1 LEWDDGGAD
10 LGVPFDEKLKNIV
23 YVNLHETGRMT
34 KTAWVFPGQG
44 SQFVGM
50 GVDLLETAIAQERY
64 QQAEEILGWSI
75 LDCCKGDLETLSR
88 TLYTQPCLYVIS
100 AILTD
105 LLHEKGLKP
114 AVMAGHSLG
123 EYAALYAA
131 GTLDFRAGLK
141 LVQRRSELMD
151 EASGGKMVA
160 IMGFDRNA
168 LNEAVS
174 ALPDVVLAND
184 NHADQIVISGSP
196 AGVDR
201 LLATVKVKRN
211 VPLKVSGAFHS
222 PLMAQAAQAF
232 GDVLQSVLFRDAQVP
247 VIANVEPTPVSDA
260 ATLQARLMAQMTGP
274 VRWREIGLALQEM
287 GVEEVIEVG
296 PGKVLTGLVKRTC
309 PTMKLTQMGTLANV
323 SAYASAHS

>member
-1 LEWDDGGAD
+1 
-10 LGVPFDEKLKNIV
+10 
-23 YVNLHETGRMT
+23 MT

-50 GVDLLETAIAQERY
+50 GVDLLEMAIAQERY

-75 LDCCKGDLETLSR
+75 LDCCKGDLEILSR

-105 LLHEKGLKP
+105 LLHAQGQQP
-114 AVMAGHSLG
+114 IVMAGHSLG

-141 LVQRRSELMD
+141 LVQRRAELMD

-160 IMGFDRNA
+160 VMGFNRDA
-168 LNEAVS
+168 LEAAVS
-174 ALPDVVLAND
+174 TTADVVLAND

-196 AGVDR
+196 TAVDA
-201 LLATVKVKRN
+201 LLGSITVKRA

-222 PLMAQAAQAF
+222 PLMAQAAHEF
-232 GDVLQSVLFRDAQVP
+232 GEVLQSICFRDAQVP
-247 VIANVEPTPVSDA
+247 VIANVDPTPASDA
-260 ATLQARLMAQMTGP
+260 ETLQARLMRQMTGP
-274 VRWREIGLALQEM
+274 VRWREICLTLHEM
-287 GVEEVIEVG
+287 GVEEVVEVG

-309 PTMKLTQMGTLANV
+309 PTVKLTQMGTLASV
-323 SAYASAHS
+323 LAYASKDT

>member
-1 LEWDDGGAD
+1 
-10 LGVPFDEKLKNIV
+10 
-23 YVNLHETGRMT
+23 MT

-64 QQAEEILGWSI
+64 HQAEGILGWSI
-75 LDCCKGDLETLSR
+75 LDCCKGDPEILSR

-100 AILTD
+100 AILAD
-105 LLHEKGLKP
+105 LLHEKGQQP
-114 AVMAGHSLG
+114 VVMAGHSLG

-141 LVQRRSELMD
+141 LVQRRAELMD

-160 IMGFDRNA
+160 VMGFNRHA
-168 LNEAVS
+168 LESAVDAS
-174 ALPDVVLAND
+174 VDVVLAND

-196 AGVDR
+196 TAVDA
-201 LLATVKVKRN
+201 LLATVKVKRS

-222 PLMAQAAQAF
+222 PLMMHAAQEF
-232 GDVLQSVLFRDAQVP
+232 GEVLQSVLFRDAQVP

-260 ATLQARLMAQMTGP
+260 ATLQARLMEQMTGP
-274 VRWREIGLALQEM
+274 VRWREICLALQEM
-287 GVEEVIEVG
+287 GIEEVVEVG

-309 PTMKLTQMGTLANV
+309 PTMKLTQMGTLENV
-323 SAYASAHS
+323 SAYASAAPCAAIA

>member
-1 LEWDDGGAD
+1 
-10 LGVPFDEKLKNIV
+10 
-23 YVNLHETGRMT
+23 MT

-44 SQFVGM
+44 SQLVGM
-50 GVDLLETAIAQERY
+50 GVDLLETAIARERY
-64 QQAEEILGWSI
+64 HQAEEILGWSI
-75 LDCCKGDLETLSR
+75 LDCCKGELEILSQ

-105 LLHEKGLKP
+105 LLREKGCRS

-141 LVQRRSELMD
+141 LVQRRAELMD
-151 EASGGKMVA
+151 DASGGKMVA
-160 IMGFDRNA
+160 VMGFDRDA
-168 LNEAVS
+168 IDAAV
-174 ALPDVVLAND
+174 AAIPDVVLAND

-196 AGVDR
+196 TAVDA
-201 LLATVKVKRN
+201 LLASVKIKRS

-222 PLMAQAAQAF
+222 PLMAQASQEF
-232 GDVLQSVLFRDAQVP
+232 SEVLQSVLFRDAQVP
-247 VIANVEPTPVSDA
+247 VIANVEPTPATDA
-260 ATLQARLMAQMTGP
+260 ATLQERLMQQMTGP
-274 VRWREIGLALQEM
+274 VRWREICLALTEM

-309 PTMKLTQMGTLANV
+309 PGMKLTQMGTLANLAAYT
-323 SAYASAHS
+323 SADSCVEVA